1 MAARRSRPPRVR
13 TTDPRIVRKPPRTRG
28 YKTVSGRDLS
38 RFRRCYISCYFSGSA
53 CSEAVMICL
62 CKRRSRS
69 AENGRIDL
77 HGVTPADARRTIL
90 ATTESVREVSSRATF
105 PAVVTFDNPPSGV
118 AGCVLQDARW
128 SFARFFR
135 CSSTIGSHAA
145 RRAACAFPY
154 TSRSR
159 IDLRRSS
166 LRDVPSRSLV
176 LDVTR
181 LSNRDLPVASK
192 DSRLVAGRRR
202 DHETRWPVQH
212 VVPCAPES
220 RLPQRNCSVDLDYEE
235 HQTHHAEALPR
246 GAIAGLWTSRM
257 FSDSARTR
265 AHRPRRTVLT
275 VARCR
280 GRQTGDWSWSCPA
293 SVACWRL
300 ADQAS
305 ASGAV
310 TGRAPSARSYVIGD
324 RWPSAQWPRSGIPA
338 FDVAED
344 GHRASACD
352 AKRRR
357 ASNSHSSVAKELS
370 AIALS

>member
-1 MAARRSRPPRVR
+1 MKFRQVLPVQQH
-13 TTDPRIVRKPPRTRG
+13 DRKPRCATRRLR
-28 YKTVSGRDLS
+28 V
-38 RFRRCYISCYFSGSA
+38 
-53 CSEAVMICL
+53 
-62 CKRRSRS
+62 
-69 AENGRIDL
+69 
-77 HGVTPADARRTIL
+77 
-90 ATTESVREVSSRATF
+90 
-105 PAVVTFDNPPSGV
+105 
-118 AGCVLQDARW
+118 
-128 SFARFFR
+128 
-135 CSSTIGSHAA
+135 
-145 RRAACAFPY
+145 PY
-154 TSRSR
+154 ASRSR

-192 DSRLVAGRRR
+192 DFETCRGAPQGSQ
-202 DHETRWPVQH
+202 TRWPVQH

-220 RLPQRNCSVDLDYEE
+220 RLPQRKLQRNLDYEE
-235 HQTHHAEALPR
+235 HQTHHADSLPR

-257 FSDSARTR
+257 YSDSALCTR

-293 SVACWRL
+293 SVACRRV

-324 RWPSAQWPRSGIPA
+324 RWPSAEW
-338 FDVAED
+338 
-344 GHRASACD
+344 
-352 AKRRR
+352 RRCGLYQP
-357 ASNSHSSVAKELS
+357 ST
-370 AIALS
+370 